1 MSNSEKDRGI
11 VLHTMRYGENG
22 IIVYMYTE
30 NNGRTSYF
38 MRSNKH
44 GRVTIGKN
52 SIALQPLTP
61 LNFVSLSSR
70 DGSSVRISEAKR
82 SFINAS
88 TLFDIRKST
97 IALFLSEFIY
107 KVVKENFSN
116 PLLFDFVYNSI
127 NVLDAME
134 DGVSNFHLYFVVRLS
149 QYIGF
154 SPTVNYEENSFFDI
168 TLGKYTIIRPSHDLY
183 FTQDSAYFL
192 NIIQNSGITTLHL
205 IKMNRIQR
213 IDFLQSMIQYYEYHN
228 ETSYRIES
236 VKILSEIF

>member
-1 MSNSEKDRGI
+1 MSNCEKNRGV
-11 VLHTMRYGENG
+11 VLHTMRYGESG

-38 MRSNKH
+38 MRSNKQ

-52 SIALQPLTP
+52 NIALQPLTP
-61 LNFVSLSSR
+61 LNFVSLSSK

-82 SFINAS
+82 SFINAA

-97 IALFLSEFIY
+97 IALFISEFLY

-116 PLLFDFVYNSI
+116 PLLFDFVYNSV
-127 NVLDAME
+127 NVLDALE
-134 DGVSNFHLYFVVRLS
+134 DGISNFHLYFVVKLT

-154 SPTVNYEENSFFDI
+154 NPTVNYENDSFFDI
-168 TLGKYTIIRPSHDLY
+168 TMGRYTIIRPSHAFY
-183 FTQDSAYFL
+183 FSKESSFFLDS
-192 NIIQNSGITTLHL
+192 IQNSGISSLQS

-213 IDFLQSMIQYYEYHN
+213 REFLESMIQYYEYHN
-228 ETSYRIES
+228 ETTYKIES